1 MKLAF
6 LLFLILASW
15 QDLKSRRISV
25 WLYLVFQIIGIIMNF
40 IWKDIRWGEAAA
52 AMIPGVCLL
61 MLSCLSRGAIGMGD
75 GLFFIVSAIFL
86 GFWTSIALLLF
97 GLMFCSACSLGIVC
111 WGIAAGVNVRKK
123 RLPFLPFLL
132 PAWILVR
139 LF

>member
-1 MKLAF
+1 MGRSRCGYDSWS
-6 LLFLILASW
+6 LFIDAVL
-15 QDLKSRRISV
+15 
-25 WLYLVFQIIGIIMNF
+25 F
-40 IWKDIRWGEAAA
+40 E
-52 AMIPGVCLL
+52 P
-61 MLSCLSRGAIGMGD
+61 GAIGMGD